1 MFLSTPERAE
11 FYRFLEL
18 LYNRV
23 GRFSSRNGGKAF
35 HEVPGLFVHP
45 AQNLVILPQFSMQ
58 YDRYFTN
65 F

>member
-11 FYRFLEL
+11 FYRFLKL
-18 LYNRV
+18 LYNRFS
-23 GRFSSRNGGKAF
+23 RFSIRNRGKRSPKYAAF
-35 HEVPGLFVHP
+35 FVHP
-45 AQNLVILPQFSMQ
+45 AQNPVILPQFSMQ